1 MEYPSFP
8 KIPRLSRDV
17 IVSEKIDG
25 TNGQI
30 YIYQLEDGRTIIQAG
45 SRNRWVTPE
54 NDNHN
59 FAKWVRDN
67 GEQLIKELG
76 VGRHYGEWWGRG
88 INSRYKDAPKTFSLF
103 NAGRW
108 ATEAAEGRLTV
119 CQVVPILYT
128 GMFDTATVQSVVEE
142 LAYSGSIVWP
152 GAEAEGVVVY
162 HTAAATMFKK
172 TLKGDESYKGK
183 VGDVIESKV

>member
-1 MEYPSFP
+1 MDFEGFA
-8 KIPRLSRDV
+8 KIPRLSRDC
-17 IVSEKIDG
+17 IITEKIDG

-119 CQVVPILYT
+119 CKVVPILYT
-128 GMFDTATVQSVVEE
+128 GPFSTVFIEAIIERLRESK
-142 LAYSGSIVWP
+142 SHVWP
-152 GAEAEGVVVY
+152 GAEAEGVVIY
-162 HTAAATMFKK
+162 HTASATMFKK